1 MKMKVYEPYKGAVP
15 LTATPKGRR
24 ARAELIVD
32 YYHGGSTLNER
43 VRLVQKIESLSAYI
57 ALNGERMS
65 EQRKAELSAEML
77 ALEKELKTIKEN
89 PLSQEEKEILIDEQL
104 AIMEAEEEYE
114 QTLEIA
120 KQRKQERVEAAE
132 LARKEALEALKSKQQ
147 ESEERERV

>member
-1 MKMKVYEPYKGAVP
+1 MEVYEPYKGAVS

-32 YYHGGSTLNER
+32 YYHGGNVLNER
-43 VRLVQKIESLSAYI
+43 VRLVQKIENLSAYM

-65 EQRKAELSAEML
+65 EQRKAELSAEMQV
-77 ALEKELKTIKEN
+77 LEKELKAIKGN
-89 PLSQEEKEILIDEQL
+89 TLSQEEKEILIDEQL

-114 QTLEIA
+114 KALEIA

-132 LARKEALEALKSKQQ
+132 LARKEALEALKSKKH
-147 ESEERERV
+147 ESEELEKM